1 MRVSVSRVKLFK
13 ACRRAY
19 ELKYIENL
27 VPIKKADALVIGS
40 DYHQKLEDLYNK
52 GEFDDTQDKAT
63 AMAIAYQKY
72 IYPLFQVQEAEKD
85 FTYDLG
91 DGDELVGRIDAIAKD
106 GSIVEHKTT
115 GATNL
120 EEYEYT
126 LMWDEQLLAYMLVTG
141 VRKVYYTIVR
151 KPNIRLKQNETE
163 EEFYQRMVEWYDVD
177 TEQKI
182 KMVELTRT
190 DDEVQEYLEGLK
202 GMLDEM
208 KAGKIYRNTCN
219 CDRMGSRCE
228 YSQIC
233 LEKKL
238 AESYVDYERRE
249 EYAVEE
255 N

>member
-1 MRVSVSRVKLFK
+1 MRISVSRVKLFK

-27 VPIKKADALVIGS
+27 VPVKKADALVIGG

-52 GEFDDTQDKAT
+52 GEFDNTQDKAT
-63 AMAIAYQKY
+63 AMALAYQKY
-72 IYPLFQVQEAEKD
+72 VYPQFKVKEAEKD
-85 FTYDLG
+85 FIYDLDGG
-91 DGDELVGRIDAIAKD
+91 DQLVGRIDAIADD

-115 GATNL
+115 SSTNL

-141 VRKVYYTIVR
+141 ARDVYYTIIR
-151 KPNIRLKQNETE
+151 KPNIRQKQSETE
-163 EEFYQRMVEWYDVD
+163 NEFFERMVLWYDEETD
-177 TEQKI
+177 QKI
-182 KMVELTRT
+182 KLVKLSRT
-190 DDEVQEYLEGLK
+190 DAEVEEYKADLMA
-202 GMLDEM
+202 MLDEM
-208 KAGKIYRNTCN
+208 KKGNIYRNTCN

-238 AESYVDYERRE
+238 ADSYVEYERRE
-249 EYAVEE
+249 EYGIKE